1 MSFFYFFFNLDESQ
15 PNLLGSHLKLIRKSY
30 SLLGKELAYIMN
42 STFRNYQRYEAGDS
56 EPSAYRLSR
65 LSLYTGVSMEWL
77 MGISSIP
84 YTEEFI
90 SEIENSMWS
99 KDENGN
105 LQITKRVK
113 MEDKYFDAK
122 IFPFDDDLIFP
133 EYADIDKRKQF
144 YSLAARSSI
153 IVLLNRY
160 ISLID
165 SSPCFAINVF
175 GEFDFIHTTI
185 EKDPI
190 VKSLREYGIGVPYKA
205 LNPGTEIYQKPDKNK
220 KAIVK
225 PIYPD
230 KYQEMLASYRAP
242 IHGLDKAKN
251 TEQ

>member
-1 MSFFYFFFNLDESQ
+1 MGFFFFFFNNHIPSKSLGE
-15 PNLLGSHLKLIRKSY
+15 NLKTLRKSY
-30 SLLGKELAYIMN
+30 DLLGKNVATIMD
-42 STFRNYQRYEAGDS
+42 STYRNYLKYEANDM

-105 LQITKRVK
+105 LQITKKVN
-113 MEDKYFDAK
+113 MGDKYFDAK

-133 EYADIDKRKQF
+133 EYADIDKRKHF

-175 GEFDFIHTTI
+175 GEFDFIHTSI

-205 LNPGTEIYQKPDKNK
+205 LNPGVEIYQKPGKNK

-230 KYQEMLASYRAP
+230 KYQEMLASYTAP
-242 IHGLDKAKN
+242 IHGLDKAIN

>member
-1 MSFFYFFFNLDESQ
+1 MAFFFFFFNNHIPSSSLGD
-15 PNLLGSHLKLIRKSY
+15 NLKTLRKSY
-30 SLLGKELAYIMN
+30 DLLGKNVATIMD
-42 STFRNYQRYEAGDS
+42 STYRNYLKYEANDM

-90 SEIENSMWS
+90 SEIEHSMWS
-99 KDENGN
+99 IDKNGN
-105 LQITKRVK
+105 LQITKKVK

-160 ISLID
+160 IGLID

-175 GEFDFIHTTI
+175 GDFDFIHTTV